1 MLSQI
6 NILRHDS
13 DVTVVQL
20 TGRLGMGAAGQST
33 EWKLQDLVSEG
44 ARNLVLDVA
53 ALTSIDSMGVGMLI
67 TIAGRAKHAGGEM
80 KIAGAQGLVARTF
93 EIVQLERVLACYPNV
108 DAANAAFNSAASGA
122 AGA

>member
-6 NILRHDS
+6 NILRHAPDI
-13 DVTVVQL
+13 TVVQL
-20 TGRLGMGAAGQST
+20 TGRLGMGSSGQST
-33 EWKLQDLVSEG
+33 EWKLQNLIGEG
-44 ARNLVLDVA
+44 ARKLVVDVA

-67 TIAGRAKHAGGEM
+67 TIAGRVKQEGGEM

-108 DAANAAFNSAASGA
+108 DAATGTFGAASGA